1 MMSQVTQDYRRRL
14 DSGISVWHA
23 IEARAGLS
31 SGSQIVIFVATLIA
45 IFSRRPG
52 TLLHPQ
58 FFAEDGWA
66 WYQQA
71 YNFGWF
77 RSLSVT
83 QAGCL
88 QMLPRLVAGLALLFP
103 MQWAPLIMNLA
114 GAVVQ
119 VLPVN
124 ALLSRRCTP
133 WGPLPIRMLM
143 ALLYIVLPNAPEIHI
158 VLTNAMWHLAVLQ
171 ALLAFSVPPL
181 RWRGRLSDII
191 LFGIGAISGP
201 FCLLLI
207 PLVAAYYWIR
217 RQGWTLV
224 ILGIL
229 SVGVAAQIF
238 SLAHSVRN
246 PAAQPLG
253 ASPVSFLR
261 ILAGDIFVDS
271 MTGSGGAFL
280 PIWVLIIAAIGGLT
294 IVIWGWRS
302 GPLVGRLYLIFTVFA
317 LVASLKDP
325 LVGGSAPRWPT
336 LANIEGIRYW
346 FLPSLLFLWAA
357 TWCAGGGKSTLVRY
371 AGIAAL
377 LLTTIGLVRKWPYE
391 PYLPV
396 VHFGAD
402 VARFQKL
409 KTGEHMFFPVIGP
422 GDMKM
427 ELIKH

>member
-1 MMSQVTQDYRRRL
+1 MIQVAKDYRRRS
-14 DSGISVWHA
+14 DSGTDVWRA
-23 IEARAGLS
+23 MEARAGLS
-31 SGSQIVIFVATLIA
+31 SSSQIVIFVVTLIA

-52 TLLHPQ
+52 ALLHPQ

-71 YNFGWF
+71 YILGWL
-77 RSLSVT
+77 RSVSIT

-88 QMLPRLVAGLALLFP
+88 QMLPRLVTGLVLLFP
-103 MQWAPLIMNLA
+103 MRWAPLIMNLA
-114 GAVVQ
+114 GAAVQ

-124 ALLSRRCTP
+124 ALLSRRCAP
-133 WGPLPIRMLM
+133 WGPLPVRMLM
-143 ALLYIVLPNAPEIHI
+143 ALLYVILPNAPEIHI
-158 VLTNAMWHLAVLQ
+158 VLTNAMWHLALLQ

-181 RWRGRLSDII
+181 SWRGRLSDII
-191 LFGIGAISGP
+191 LFGIGAMSGP

-217 RQGWTLV
+217 RQDWTLV
-224 ILGIL
+224 VLGIL

-253 ASPVSFLR
+253 PSPVSFLQ
-261 ILAGDIFVDS
+261 IIAGDIFVDS
-271 MTGSGGAFL
+271 MTGTGGASL
-280 PIWVLIIAAIGGLT
+280 PVWVLVIAAIGGLT

-302 GPLVGRLYLIFTVFA
+302 GPLVGRLYIIFTVFA
-317 LVASLKDP
+317 IVASLKDP

-336 LANIEGIRYW
+336 LANIEGVRYW
-346 FLPSLLFLWAA
+346 FLPSLMFLWAA
-357 TWCAGGGKSTLVRY
+357 AWCAGTGRTTLVRC

-377 LLTTIGLVRKWPYE
+377 LLTTIGLVRKWPYQ

-396 VHFGAD
+396 VNFSEE
-402 VARFQKL
+402 VTRFQKL
-409 KTGEHMFFPVIGP
+409 KAGEHMFFPVIGP

-427 ELIKH
+427 ELTKH